1 MLTAARNGVHRQCAM
16 EAPFPTGKGASIYD
30 VTRDQNCL
38 TPSTQDFARG
48 VC

>member
-1 MLTAARNGVHRQCAM
+1 MLAAAGSGVHGQARI
-16 EAPFPTGKGASIYD
+16 EAPFPVGKGACTYD

-38 TPSTQDFARG
+38 TPSTQLFARG